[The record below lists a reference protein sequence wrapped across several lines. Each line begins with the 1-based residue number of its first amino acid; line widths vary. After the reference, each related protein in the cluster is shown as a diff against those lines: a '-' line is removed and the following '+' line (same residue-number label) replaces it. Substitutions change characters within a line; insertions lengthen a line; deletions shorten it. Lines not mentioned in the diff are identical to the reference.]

1 MAQKG
6 PTFFFSTFQV
16 LIYQIGVKRIKFG
29 KFKLQIQLDHK
40 VFFFMSTPK
49 SNRWTLLLFL
59 LYTETVY
66 IRIQE
71 NVMNIAFSSIK
82 IKMAIKG

>member
-1 MAQKG
+1 MAQTG
-6 PTFFFSTFQV
+6 PTFFLTFQV
-16 LIYQIGVKRIKFG
+16 LIYQIGVKRIEFG

-40 VFFFMSTPK
+40 VFFLCQRQKLTVGLYYF
-49 SNRWTLLLFL
+49 FL